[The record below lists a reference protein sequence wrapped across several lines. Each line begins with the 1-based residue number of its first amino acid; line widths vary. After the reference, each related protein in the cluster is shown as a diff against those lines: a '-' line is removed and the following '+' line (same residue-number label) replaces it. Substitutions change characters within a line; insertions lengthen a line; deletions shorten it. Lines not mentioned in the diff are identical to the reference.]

1 MSFLFCGF
9 NQIWF
14 PLGFPAAAGSCSQVL
29 LDSHI
34 GRSLAGLLPS
44 KSKNYT
50 LIFSIYVTEKLEFLV
65 PTRTLHPYGHFL
77 KTESLDLEIDRVTD
91 SS

>member
-1 MSFLFCGF
+1 
-9 NQIWF
+9 
-14 PLGFPAAAGSCSQVL
+14 
-29 LDSHI
+29 
-34 GRSLAGLLPS
+34 LAGLLPS
-44 KSKNYT
+44 KSKNYI

-65 PTRTLHPYGHFL
+65 PARTLHPYGHFL